1 MHNFKYGSRVIENE
15 RTVSMETHIV
25 QAGNT
30 IRSIVRLFGMFAALV
45 LVNLLLKNI
54 AERPVVSLN
63 GMLMVKQSAYFVVN
77 ESALSALSF
86 VYQHMFSVV
95 LALLGGVAVCVAVV
109 LLCGKACAIFVH
121 TRKQGVHGSVSQSAQ
136 SVFQAVSYKQ
146 KVCFLS

>member
-15 RTVSMETHIV
+15 RTVSMETHIA

-30 IRSIVRLFGMFAALV
+30 IRSIVRLFGMFAAVV

-63 GMLMVKQSAYFVVN
+63 GMLMVKQSAFFVVN

-86 VYQHMFSVV
+86 VCQHMFSVV
-95 LALLGGVAVCVAVV
+95 LALLGGVAVCIAVV
-109 LLCGKACAIFVH
+109 LLCGKVCAIFVH